1 MLTVLA
7 SLHGSTQMVPEV
19 DPAWLEP
26 DSKAS
31 FWVDLAAPSA
41 EEAGLLRS
49 VFHFHELAIEDA
61 LSESHHPKVESYG
74 SFLYV
79 ILHGIDFEAAKH
91 RFATHD
97 TDFFVGRNYLVTV
110 HDGTSRSIAA
120 MREVCQRNEH
130 VLAHGPVALLHRIV
144 DGMVDNYL
152 PEVEKLDDRLERLEH
167 RVFDDRNDSL
177 VKPILSLKR
186 DVATLRRVLLPQRD
200 VVGRLARREFDVI
213 TEALSYRFRDVY
225 DHLVRLTDESMLF
238 HDRLSSLLDA
248 HLTSVSTRLNQVMK
262 VLTVI
267 ATIFMP
273 LTVLTGMWGMN
284 VPLPVFPGSEG
295 MQFWWLLGLMLAAS
309 GAMLWVFRLRRWM

>member
-7 SLHGSTQMVPEV
+7 NLGGTVHKVPAV
-19 DPAWLEP
+19 DPVWLDPE
-26 DSKAS
+26 SGVT
-31 FWVDLAAPSA
+31 FWVDLAAPTP
-41 EEAGLLRS
+41 EESSILRS
-49 VFHFHELAIEDA
+49 LFHFHELAIEDSLA
-61 LSESHHPKVESYG
+61 ESHHPKVESYG
-74 SFLYV
+74 TFLYV

-97 TDFFVGRNYLVTV
+97 TDFFVGPNHLVTV

-120 MREVCQRNEH
+120 MREVCERNEH
-130 VLAHGPVALLHRIV
+130 VLSKGPVELLHRIV
-144 DGMVDNYL
+144 DAMVDNYL
-152 PEVEKLDDRLERLEH
+152 PEVEKLSDRLEQLEH
-167 RVFDDRNDSL
+167 RVFDEPNENL
-177 VKPILSLKR
+177 VKPILDLKR
-186 DVATLRRVLLPQRD
+186 DVGSLRRVLLPQRD
-200 VVGRLARREFDVI
+200 VVGRLARREFAVI
-213 TEALSYRFRDVY
+213 TEQLSYRFRDVY

-295 MQFWWLLGLMLAAS
+295 MQFWWIVALMGVTT
-309 GAMLWVFRLRRWM
+309 GAMLWLFRLRRWM